1 MAFLR
6 MMELT
11 LQNEQMRR
19 ETARL
24 NNERRTLDRKA
35 RLMELH
41 NKLLMCKKNYTVTY
55 NCLLKV
61 YAEVISLQT
70 ELLKDHYKITQGLE
84 LVKRHKKASEMK
96 VDSPIAEIKA
106 NV

>member
-1 MAFLR
+1 
-6 MMELT
+6 MELA

-24 NNERRTLDRKA
+24 NNERRNLDRKA

-41 NKLLMCKKNYTVTY
+41 NKLLMCKKTYTVTY

-70 ELLKDHYKITQGLE
+70 ELLKDHCKIMQELEALKKSSQSAKTQ
-84 LVKRHKKASEMK
+84 
-96 VDSPIAEIKA
+96 DIATD
-106 NV
+106 VQG